1 MKRGFLFTLTAMLAV
16 LAVVFCILYI
26 SGNQDKDRKIDSLSA
41 NIDTLSQNV
50 RNLESDISLRN
61 AEIENLNGDLLAK
74 DDRIHS
80 LEAESAEAKSTD
92 AAGEAPAQKPSKPAD
107 TTANR
112 KKEANKKRSKRY
124 VKGAQKKEEPRE
136 QDDTFRL

>member
-1 MKRGFLFTLTAMLAV
+1 MKRGFLFILTAMLAV
-16 LAVVFCILYI
+16 LAVVFCVLYI

-50 RNLESDISLRN
+50 RKLESDISLRN

-80 LEAESAEAKSTD
+80 LEA
-92 AAGEAPAQKPSKPAD
+92 
-107 TTANR
+107 
-112 KKEANKKRSKRY
+112 
-124 VKGAQKKEEPRE
+124 
-136 QDDTFRL
+136 